1 MIMCVLLCYPVSIRI
16 YYQQGGLF
24 LVKTTLPIALFLSLY
39 FSTHRLD
46 QLGYR
51 QPLGIESLPLV
62 ERLFADLVHTTE
74 SLKKAK
80 LDLTKSPQDKGTIT
94 AHIEAYKSD
103 NAKLVKENNDLHQQ
117 FIKTKERDEAQ
128 IKGKS

>member
-1 MIMCVLLCYPVSIRI
+1 MVVYG
-16 YYQQGGLF
+16 Y
-24 LVKTTLPIALFLSLY
+24 
-39 FSTHRLD
+39 RLD

-51 QPLGIESLPLV
+51 QPLGIETLPLV

-80 LDLTKSPQDKGTIT
+80 LDLTKAPADKGTIT

-103 NAKLVKENNDLHQQ
+103 NAKLVKENNELHQQ
-117 FIKTKERDEAQ
+117 FIQTKEKDEAH
-128 IKGKS
+128 IKGEVKDHTSKVRSKITNRR